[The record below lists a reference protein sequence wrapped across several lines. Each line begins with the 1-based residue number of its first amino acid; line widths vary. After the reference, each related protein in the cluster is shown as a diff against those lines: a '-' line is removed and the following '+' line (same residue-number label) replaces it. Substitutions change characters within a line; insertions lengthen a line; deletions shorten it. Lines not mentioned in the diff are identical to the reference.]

1 MKISAFILLIIGLLV
16 IFTMLAF
23 GASLYAPLV
32 TFNGGQ
38 ISPHMEA
45 RSDFPKYNASCRTL
59 ENFLITAQGPVSKR
73 PGTEYIATSAETAD
87 VSRVI
92 PFQYSTNDTY
102 VLEFIDDKVYFYRNG
117 GQIESP

>member
-1 MKISAFILLIIGLLV
+1 MKNNALILFLCSMVVLTG
-16 IFTMLAF
+16 F
-23 GASLYAPLV
+23 GASLYLPLV

-38 ISPHMEA
+38 ISPHMEG

-73 PGTEYIATSAETAD
+73 PGTQYISTSAETQD
-87 VSRVI
+87 VSRLI
-92 PFQYSTNDTY
+92 PFIYSTGDTY

-117 GQIESP
+117 AQIEAP